1 MSARYRDPLL
11 RGIWRGY
18 REAHIEPDWLVIY
31 RVEGDELHLIR
42 TGTHSD
48 LFREQVLQA
57 LFPLRSD
64 RCSAA
69 SYGAGHGARPT
80 TFTEAE
86 VEEAAFKW
94 LQGLRWNVAHG
105 TDIASDPPNA
115 ERNDYGQAVPERVY
129 EALTSPHRISRR
141 LSARLLPACPA
152 CLLQTGGRRQA
163 TPP

>member
-1 MSARYRDPLL
+1 M
-11 RGIWRGY
+11 
-18 REAHIEPDWLVIY
+18 
-31 RVEGDELHLIR
+31 
-42 TGTHSD
+42 
-48 LFREQVLQA
+48 Q
-57 LFPLRSD
+57 
-64 RCSAA
+64 RCIVRC
-69 SYGAGHGARPT
+69 AGHGARPT

-86 VEEAAFKW
+86 VEEAALKW

-105 TDIASDPPNA
+105 TDIPSDPPNA

-163 TPP
+163 TPPRGGSDWNVKPGRACLAGMDGSIAGLFPDRLAPV